1 MPSRVEL
8 VQLYQ
13 DFDPAEPVSQE
24 TLDQFVARSGESA
37 KTICEDLQLGLDPLG
52 KWVITG
58 SVGCGKSSEL
68 VKLADL
74 LRGDYALVPLDLPNS
89 VARVDL
95 LQPAEILF
103 LVGAATVKAARD
115 LWGHE
120 VTAASQDQLIKAF
133 TGLVGDRGLDLH
145 QVFEGVALF
154 LGDLAVPGAGKI
166 AAAATQTA
174 RQARKR
180 HRPSALGGQT
190 RPMKEGDPDL
200 QRLLEALDA
209 ILQEV
214 RDSYR
219 PPVILVDG
227 LDKLLELSAIRNLF
241 VTTRVLCEPA
251 CVIVYTGP
259 ITLMLAPEWKAAGDQ
274 FRRVKLSNLVVHR
287 PAIEAVEVS
296 AERIEDD
303 RGRLR
308 ELVRL
313 RLAGRDYQIAEV
325 FDGEALELLIDA
337 SAGLVRDLIHLI
349 NRSIRSALKRT
360 APRIELEDV
369 QVARDELR
377 KDMDVSLNT
386 LLRNELAHVE
396 RVGEPSGNPNSLRLL
411 LWGYVLPYTNG
422 RVWFEPHPLL
432 RD

>member
-1 MPSRVEL
+1 MPSQPEL

-120 VTAASQDQLIKAF
+120 IAAASQDQLIKAF
-133 TGLVGDRGLDLH
+133 AGLVDDRSLDLH

-154 LGDLAVPGAGKI
+154 LGDLAVPGVGKI
-166 AAAATQTA
+166 AAAATQTVG
-174 RQARKR
+174 QTRKR
-180 HRPSALGGQT
+180 HRPSALGGKT
-190 RPMKEGDPDL
+190 RPVQEGAPDL
-200 QRLLEALDA
+200 QRLQEALDA

-214 RDSYR
+214 RDGYH

-227 LDKLLELSAIRNLF
+227 LDKLLELSTIRNLF

-251 CVIVYTGP
+251 CIIVFTGP
-259 ITLMLAPEWKAAGDQ
+259 ITLMLAPEWKATGDQ
-274 FRRVKLSNLVVHR
+274 FRRVRLSNLVVRR
-287 PAIEAVEVS
+287 PQIEGVDVS
-296 AERIEDD
+296 TERIEYD
-303 RGRLR
+303 REKLR

-313 RLAGRDYQIAEV
+313 RLAGRGHQITDIFEGA
-325 FDGEALELLIDA
+325 ALELLIDA
-337 SAGLVRDLIHLI
+337 SGGLVRDLIHLV
-349 NRSIRSALKRT
+349 NRSIRSALKRA
-360 APRIELEDV
+360 APRIELSDV
-369 QVARDELR
+369 HLASDELR
-377 KDMDVSLNT
+377 KDMDVTLNT
-386 LLRNELAHVE
+386 LLRDELAHVE
-396 RVGEPSGNPNSLRLL
+396 QVGEPSGRPDSHRLL